1 MKNTSLCYLE
11 RGGQYLML
19 HRVKKENDENHD
31 KWIGVGGKFEP
42 GESPEDCVCREVREE
57 TGLRLTDYRYCG
69 IVTFVNGD
77 WTEYMHLF
85 HATGFEGQLRECDEG
100 VLEWIDK
107 KKLYDLQQWEGDK
120 IFLRLMDMR
129 VPFFSL
135 KLVYEG
141 DALTAAVLNGERKPV
156 LSVEALM
163 GRYQLVPVCPE
174 QLGGLPT
181 PREPSE
187 RQGDLV
193 VMKSGLDVTA
203 QYQRGA
209 EQALH
214 LARVFGCKKAVLK
227 ERSPSCG
234 SGEIYDGTF
243 SGKLTPGDGVTAA
256 LFNIETLLEQA
267 EDTESTLF

>member
-77 WTEYMHLF
+77 WIEYMHLF

-107 KKLYDLQQWEGDK
+107 KKLFDLQQWEGDK

-129 VPFFSL
+129 VLFFSL

-141 DALTAAVLNGERKPV
+141 DALTTAVLNGERI
-156 LSVEALM
+156 
-163 GRYQLVPVCPE
+163 R
-174 QLGGLPT
+174 
-181 PREPSE
+181 
-187 RQGDLV
+187 
-193 VMKSGLDVTA
+193 
-203 QYQRGA
+203 
-209 EQALH
+209 
-214 LARVFGCKKAVLK
+214 
-227 ERSPSCG
+227 
-234 SGEIYDGTF
+234 
-243 SGKLTPGDGVTAA
+243 
-256 LFNIETLLEQA
+256 
-267 EDTESTLF
+267 